1 MDVLTPE
8 ERRRNMAAIRGK
20 DTQPEMLLRRLV
32 HSMGYRYRLHVRN
45 LPGCPDIV
53 LPRHRKVILV
63 HGCFWHRHNCRLG
76 RPWPRTRAAFWR
88 VKLDANKARDSRNLQ
103 KLRQLGWKVLTVW
116 ECQLHHSKMDK
127 VSARITRFL
136 AGS

>member
-32 HSMGYRYRLHVRN
+32 HSLGYRYRLHVRN

-76 RPWPRTRAAFWR
+76 RPWPRTRAVFWR
-88 VKLDANKARDSRNLQ
+88 NKLEGNKARDVKNR
-103 KLRQLGWKVLTVW
+103 KALRKLGWEVLVVW
-116 ECQLHHSKMDK
+116 ECQTRRPEWLRGR
-127 VSARITRFL
+127 VSGFL
-136 AGS
+136 SE